1 MSMSSSTP
9 HRPSSSAANAFDA
22 IAWRSSPSRQFEA
35 MTPVEMPLPRW
46 VVVVGGGV
54 MAALMGAMVG
64 GGLAI

>member
-1 MSMSSSTP
+1 M
-9 HRPSSSAANAFDA
+9 SAANAFDA
-22 IAWRSSPSRQFEA
+22 IAWRSSPSRQFET